1 VIVSEIIFTALSG
14 SGGDVEMAEDDE
26 SIVSTLVVE
35 LDPETS
41 SPRNLIIPRLS
52 VGAPPDMGSQVQAEK
67 ALEGQPKEQR
77 VNQVPDLLRDYLPE
91 QLSLVL
97 GVQVYHELWERV
109 QLWNVLQ
116 NLRKLLLQT
125 MREERNIRRLGMG
138 QVGYVE
144 DEDEVI
150 DRELNDFG
158 ILGDSLFLAA

>member
-1 VIVSEIIFTALSG
+1 
-14 SGGDVEMAEDDE
+14 MAEDEE

-77 VNQVPDLLRDYLPE
+77 VNQVPDLLWDYLPE

-97 GVQVYHELWERV
+97 GVQVYHEFRERV
-109 QLWNVLQ
+109 QLRNVHQ

-125 MREERNIRRLGMG
+125 TREERNIRRLGMG